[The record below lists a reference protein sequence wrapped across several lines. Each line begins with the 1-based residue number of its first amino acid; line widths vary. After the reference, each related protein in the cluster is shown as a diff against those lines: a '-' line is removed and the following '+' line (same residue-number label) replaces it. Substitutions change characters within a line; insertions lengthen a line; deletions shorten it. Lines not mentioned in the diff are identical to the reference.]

1 MPEKQA
7 AINAIISVSDPAN
20 LESLGRALGEMS
32 ANIYATGGT
41 KGRLQAA
48 GVDAHSISDLTGFP
62 EILGGRVK
70 TLHPGV
76 HSGILAKR
84 NDPAQMAQLAEHGLN
99 TIELVAVN
107 LYPFAKTIAKDGVTL
122 EEAVEQ
128 IDVGGPTM
136 IRAAAKNFASVVV
149 LSDPADYESVIQ
161 EWREQGEVSVETRQ
175 RLAAKAFRHV
185 SRV

>member
-1 MPEKQA
+1 MLFMNIGAHELSTCPLNGTMLPDITTPGETSHMPQKQA
-7 AINAIISVSDPAN
+7 AINAIISVSDPTN
-20 LESLGRALGEMS
+20 LESLGRVLGEMG

-41 KGRLQAA
+41 KARLQAA

-84 NDPAQMAQLAEHGLN
+84 NDPDQMAQLAEHGLS

-107 LYPFAKTIAKDGVTL
+107 LYPFARTIAIDGVTL
-122 EEAVEQ
+122 EEA
-128 IDVGGPTM
+128 
-136 IRAAAKNFASVVV
+136 
-149 LSDPADYESVIQ
+149 
-161 EWREQGEVSVETRQ
+161 
-175 RLAAKAFRHV
+175 
-185 SRV
+185 